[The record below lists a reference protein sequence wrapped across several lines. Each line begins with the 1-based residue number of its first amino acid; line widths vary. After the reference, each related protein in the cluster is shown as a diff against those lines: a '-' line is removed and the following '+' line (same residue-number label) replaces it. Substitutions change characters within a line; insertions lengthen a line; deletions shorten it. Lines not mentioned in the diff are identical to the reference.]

1 METKLPPQNFEAV
14 RLPAVLLLAEASE
27 PVKVSGHFDVEHQTW
42 SNRRFDCASTKKHN
56 EAM

>member
-1 METKLPPQNFEAV
+1 METELPSHDFDPA

-27 PVKVSGHFDVEHQTW
+27 PVKVNGHFDVEQQTW
-42 SNRRFDCASTKKHN
+42 SNRRFDCASTKKHS